1 MNTPLSPAEHQHAVR
16 QRLHQQRE
24 LIAQQLQTDASAP
37 ALYPRSLTMRLLTT
51 PPPLALQLLTQLAS
65 LLLGARLLRTLNTA
79 LVVAKVARGLSRQ
92 RRLRLLRRAPE
103 TQD

>member
-1 MNTPLSPAEHQHAVR
+1 
-16 QRLHQQRE
+16 
-24 LIAQQLQTDASAP
+24 
-37 ALYPRSLTMRLLTT
+37 
-51 PPPLALQLLTQLAS
+51 LALQLLTQLAS